1 MARRSVTAQRRAM
14 LDEARDAR
22 ASVDARVR
30 ACAATLERCARGD
43 DESDARW
50 RARCRDI
57 CEKMTRACAPTTRDD
72 GECRARMLECAFAA
86 CAATGGRCERGRAA
100 VEALAALARGDGERA
115 SDALDALSRTTIG
128 AWDEASD
135 AMARRS
141 VADAAFG
148 AMETAIAKAVEV
160 EEEDKAKKKA
170 YRGPKPE
177 QSQCAV
183 M

>member
-1 MARRSVTAQRRAM
+1 M

-100 VEALAALARGDGERA
+100 VEALAAAARGDGERA
-115 SDALDALSRTTIG
+115 SDALDALSLIH
-128 AWDEASD
+128 
-135 AMARRS
+135 
-141 VADAAFG
+141 
-148 AMETAIAKAVEV
+148 I
-160 EEEDKAKKKA
+160 
-170 YRGPKPE
+170 
-177 QSQCAV
+177 
-183 M
+183 